1 VQPAAANPILTTPH
15 GTVFSE
21 GDELYDQRFRERY
34 VVLETARAS
43 GGGLV
48 RVEDTAAPG
57 PSRRPTSAHPSQR
70 ERFEVLAGTL
80 ELTVDGEQH
89 LLGPGDSFTVAPGAR
104 HLPRNAGDG
113 ELRFVAEMRPAGR
126 FEEFL
131 AQITAVNNSG
141 REGLRYVLTAARV
154 LNRFPDVEHP
164 TPLPRWLERALFA
177 ILDRRR
183 QATGP
188 GNPAEYA
195 PLSLKS
201 KRRAT
206 RPLSGRRA
214 ACLSLRSRAAP
225 LGPAP
230 RRHRRRAIA
239 RLPTRRGRLR

>member
-1 VQPAAANPILTTPH
+1 VLGARVLIARSAASAPFRANRTVISD
-15 GTVFSE
+15 GTMFSK
-21 GDELYDQRFRERY
+21 GDELYDKRFRERY

-43 GGGLV
+43 GGELV

-89 LLGPGDSFTVAPGAR
+89 LLGPGESFTVAPGAR

-141 REGLRYVLTAARV
+141 REGLRYLLTAARV

-164 TPLPRWLERALFA
+164 TPLPRSLERALFA
-177 ILDRRR
+177 ILAAGGKLLGLGMPPSSSSRPSNTSSLA
-183 QATGP
+183 QAARTA
-188 GNPAEYA
+188 AE
-195 PLSLKS
+195 
-201 KRRAT
+201 
-206 RPLSGRRA
+206 
-214 ACLSLRSRAAP
+214 
-225 LGPAP
+225 
-230 RRHRRRAIA
+230 
-239 RLPTRRGRLR
+239 LPTPAGDLSDG